1 MALCWFVYDDMYFCI
16 HRSML
21 PDVID
26 EFMIVTGERK
36 DAIFYSFYVFFNKL
50 AAGLGLGISQV
61 ALQLVTSVCSSSV
74 SQNLF
79 SRVFLRLEGTILRV
93 MFKLETLEIN
103 KYS

>member
-1 MALCWFVYDDMYFCI
+1 MASWWFVYDDIYFCL